1 MRKEKRRGGKQS
13 LVLAH
18 AIPYRLHNTL
28 ARVHNPTFVLTRIIP
43 CRDPLHSFLF
53 STYTRAYNGRDWL
66 WETHD
71 HEIKRKED
79 PTLGPV
85 CLGICRNIVD
95 QEARANEED
104 DFKEILL
111 ARVSFLY

>member
-1 MRKEKRRGGKQS
+1 
-13 LVLAH
+13 
-18 AIPYRLHNTL
+18 
-28 ARVHNPTFVLTRIIP
+28 
-43 CRDPLHSFLF
+43 
-53 STYTRAYNGRDWL
+53 L